1 MAGLVRRFSQLDA
14 PELSS
19 LAVAVLKLPG
29 KAIFITEELLKSL
42 PAQEELALP

>member
-1 MAGLVRRFSQLDA
+1 VAA
-14 PELSS
+14 
-19 LAVAVLKLPG
+19 AVLKFPG